1 MRSVPRTE
9 IRRRVDDAARVLGLE
24 QVLSKKPRTLS
35 GGQRQ
40 RVAMGRAIVREP
52 QAFLMDEPLSN
63 LDAKLRV
70 EMRAEIARLQ
80 RDLQVTTIY
89 VTHDQTEAMTL
100 GDRVAV
106 MSDGVL
112 QQVDSPQ
119 KLYDEPTNLFV
130 AEFIG
135 SPAMNLVDAEVV
147 RANGRFEA
155 RFGEHR
161 LAIDDEVLA
170 RRPAL
175 AAYEKRHVALG
186 VRPED
191 LEDAAAGADT
201 EGRRIRAVVD
211 VREDMGSD
219 VFVHFGVGAPPIRTK
234 AVAGAVGEEAL
245 EAMHAR
251 SRREGS
257 LFVARLP
264 QGTAAR
270 EGEPVELA
278 VKTKRLHFFD
288 PVTGA
293 AIYAEEEPQAA

>member
-1 MRSVPRTE
+1 
-9 IRRRVDDAARVLGLE
+9 
-24 QVLSKKPRTLS
+24 
-35 GGQRQ
+35 
-40 RVAMGRAIVREP
+40 MGRALVREP

-106 MSDGVL
+106 MNDGVL

-119 KLYDEPTNLFV
+119 KLYDEPANLFV

-147 RANGRFEA
+147 RTNGRFEA

-161 LAIDDEVLA
+161 LAVDDEVLA

-175 AAYEKRHVALG
+175 TAYENRHVALG
-186 VRPED
+186 IRPED
-191 LEDAAAGADT
+191 LEDAAVAPES

-219 VFVHFGVGAPPIRTK
+219 VYVHFGVGAPPIRTK

-245 EAMHAR
+245 EAMQAR

-257 LFVARLP
+257 LFVARLA

-288 PVTGA
+288 PVTGD
-293 AIYAEEEPQAA
+293 AIYAESG